1 MDSMTEGTTDESD
14 GLDDA
19 EFLGEHEKYLEDC
32 EKQTLDLLNAEEERQ
47 NVRIIWGGIFVLMC
61 SEFAR

>member
-1 MDSMTEGTTDESD
+1 MDSMAEGTSDESD

-32 EKQTLDLLNAEEERQ
+32 DKHDIEVLEAEEARQ
-47 NVRIIWGGIFVLMC
+47 NVRCNFEVY
-61 SEFAR
+61 